1 MTDKIVYLIQE
12 NPYISVLSANE
23 YGKTHYVKIN
33 TFKPEPQ
40 TNSTEKKEEALPF

>member
-23 YGKTHYVKIN
+23 YGKIVTLFESGTQIM
-33 TFKPEPQ
+33 FSPQ
-40 TNSTEKKEEALPF
+40 PAI